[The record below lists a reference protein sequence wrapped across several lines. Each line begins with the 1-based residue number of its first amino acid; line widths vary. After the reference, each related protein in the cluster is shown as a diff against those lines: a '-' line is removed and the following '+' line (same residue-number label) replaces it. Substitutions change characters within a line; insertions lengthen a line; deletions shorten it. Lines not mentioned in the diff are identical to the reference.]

1 MVDALPAVE
10 VRVGTGAV
18 DYSGKKKNKKN
29 SSRRADI
36 KGSLG

>member
-10 VRVGTGAV
+10 IRVGTGAV
-18 DYSGKKKNKKN
+18 DYSEKKK
-29 SSRRADI
+29 SRRKADI